1 MDNVVRLGLADIR
14 AHKTVLFGVSLILL
28 LGLVIADYATGFEL
42 SLSALYLVP
51 VTLMTLAFGMK
62 VGLSMTIVAYGAWVI
77 VNTKQDYAHAAPFFV
92 YWEASIRFATAAAF
106 VILIDKL
113 TRSLELEIQQ
123 SRHDALTHLPN
134 RRAFLEA
141 VEAQRQRCQR
151 YGGALSV
158 AYIDLDDFKQLNDRH
173 GHRTGDRALRA
184 VAAAMLRHVRQV
196 DLPARLGGDEFAV
209 AYLQTSSK
217 AALKAVTLLRD
228 RLMEVVKKHD
238 WPMSFSIG
246 LASFE
251 TMPDS
256 VDAMIS
262 AADQLMYEV
271 KQERKGD
278 IRQRVF

>member
-1 MDNVVRLGLADIR
+1 
-14 AHKTVLFGVSLILL
+14 
-28 LGLVIADYATGFEL
+28 
-42 SLSALYLVP
+42 
-51 VTLMTLAFGMK
+51 
-62 VGLSMTIVAYGAWVI
+62 
-77 VNTKQDYAHAAPFFV
+77 
-92 YWEASIRFATAAAF
+92 
-106 VILIDKL
+106 
-113 TRSLELEIQQ
+113 
-123 SRHDALTHLPN
+123 
-134 RRAFLEA
+134 
-141 VEAQRQRCQR
+141 
-151 YGGALSV
+151 V

-209 AYLQTSSK
+209 AYLQTSSE

-228 RLMEVVKKHD
+228 RLIEVVKKHD

-271 KQERKGD
+271 KQAGKGD